1 MHESYIIDQIE
12 SLLPRI
18 KKGEVAIEEA
28 KLAGKKQ
35 REKKYEKVVG
45 EMKRRY
51 DYLNQAYMLQRHL
64 PMLVRNKD
72 CIFAEVIRMRTLYFV
87 INDTT
92 NEDYIAYRNAQSK
105 LFHQEEQHAL
115 LEAFNVFGA
124 DYDFSNR
131 EQFLKDMQYLLLEIV
146 KDVMRSL
153 DQVYRIPAKENTEN
167 LQAAS

>member
-1 MHESYIIDQIE
+1 
-12 SLLPRI
+12 
-18 KKGEVAIEEA
+18 
-28 KLAGKKQ
+28 
-35 REKKYEKVVG
+35 
-45 EMKRRY
+45 
-51 DYLNQAYMLQRHL
+51 
-64 PMLVRNKD
+64 
-72 CIFAEVIRMRTLYFV
+72 MRTLYFV